1 MKGNKNDL
9 ASSTVNVAFPDFV
22 FDVKTSVISF
32 EVYVPGSGTMVCQGG
47 RFSGQALAAIAKAK
61 RGDVIVISSIEVKV
75 DGANG
80 YMPPK
85 SGSFTWEVQ

>member
-1 MKGNKNDL
+1 MSRRTD
-9 ASSTVNVAFPDFV
+9 SVA
-22 FDVKTSVISF
+22 
-32 EVYVPGSGTMVCQGG
+32 
-47 RFSGQALAAIAKAK
+47 QALAAIAKAK

-75 DGANG
+75 EGANG